1 MKWSESELKHGP
13 EPRWLQ
19 IAERLRAGIQTGYFA
34 PGEYLPSESELNRL
48 FGVSR
53 TTARAALDK
62 LRHEGLITRKSGR
75 GSIVSAPLIE
85 QPLLTLSS
93 FSADMAARGRE
104 ASYETQQVSL
114 RKATSE
120 VCEAFGLPSGASL
133 LHIRRRLLAD
143 GAIIGLSRCWL
154 SPATIKGRTPPTAAE
169 LDDRSLY
176 SWLED
181 ECSERICGGTE
192 TIEAGNA
199 DVRLADA
206 LEVNPGSAVLIAKRR
221 SCNATGRIVEYAVI
235 AYRSDR
241 YRFTLE
247 ISAPGPKAGGRRTLI

>member
-1 MKWSESELKHGP
+1 MTWSKRKLSDGP

-19 IAERLRAGIQTGYFA
+19 IAERLRAGIQSGHFA
-34 PGEYLPSESELNRL
+34 PGSHLPSESELNSL

-62 LRHEGLITRKSGR
+62 LRHEGLITRQSGK
-75 GSIVSAPLIE
+75 GSIVSSPYVE

-93 FSADMAARGRE
+93 FSADMAARGLE
-104 ASYETQQVSL
+104 ASYETRQVAV
-114 RKATSE
+114 RRAPTE

-143 GAIIGLSRCWL
+143 GSVIGLSRCWI
-154 SPATIKGRTPPTAAE
+154 SPTVLRERVPLTVRE
-169 LDDRSLY
+169 LDHRSLY
-176 SWLED
+176 AWLEE
-181 ECSERICGGTE
+181 ECGERICSGTE
-192 TIEAGNA
+192 TIEAAIA
-199 DVRLADA
+199 DSKLAEA
-206 LEVNPGSAVLIAKRR
+206 LDTKTGSAVLIARRR
-221 SCNATGRIVEYAVI
+221 SCNASGRLIEYAVI

-247 ISAPGPKAGGRRTLI
+247 MKGARG

>member
-1 MKWSESELKHGP
+1 MKWNEEKLNEGG

-19 IAERLRAGIQTGYFA
+19 IAERLRAGIKSGHFA
-34 PGEYLPSESELNRL
+34 PGQHLPSESELNRL

-62 LRHEGLITRKSGR
+62 LRNEGLITRQSGK
-75 GSIVSAPLIE
+75 GSIVSSPFVE

-93 FSADMAARGRE
+93 FSQDMAARGLE
-104 ASYETQQVSL
+104 ASYESQQVAM
-114 RKATSE
+114 RKAPGE

-143 GAIIGLSRCWL
+143 SVIIGLSRCWI
-154 SPATIKGRTPPTAAE
+154 SPAAIRNRTPPTARE
-169 LDDRSLY
+169 LDHRSLY
-176 SWLED
+176 GWLEE
-181 ECSERICGGTE
+181 ECGERICSGTE
-192 TIEAGNA
+192 TIEAANA
-199 DVRLADA
+199 ETRLADA
-206 LEVNPGSAVLIAKRR
+206 LETTPGSAVLIAKRR
-221 SCNATGRIVEYAVI
+221 SCNEEGRIIEYAVI

-247 ISAPGPKAGGRRTLI
+247 MSGAC